1 MTKESMGV
9 KVRSEVLRVQLERD
23 DDCRRIRLRFSESMA
38 GESRTHCATANNTVG
53 RGFEGETGVVMANP
67 DSFGL
72 ESPAEDW
79 EDCAA
84 VRCTSSSCSRGTFF
98 FDFRW
103 VEKVANKLIWKGK
116 GTAAVKDHE
125 FVEAASSFSNKV
137 PRSSAAHAQF

>member
-1 MTKESMGV
+1 MNITKASMGV

-38 GESRTHCATANNTVG
+38 GESRTHCATANNTFG
-53 RGFEGETGVVMANP
+53 RGFEGETGVGMTNP
-67 DSFGL
+67 DTFGL
-72 ESPAEDW
+72 ESPADGW

-84 VRCTSSSCSRGTFF
+84 VRCTSSSCGNFF

-103 VEKVANKLIWKGK
+103 VEMVANKLIWKGK

-137 PRSSAAHAQF
+137 PRSSAARARF